1 MGHKQHSNRPTSPPA
16 LDKTFMRKRA
26 QQTLMSTL
34 AKRSIPEIS
43 SVMVTQQWRHNTSF
57 RRKRRRMSTSVA
69 GPAEGFAD
77 DGDLSSSEG
86 EVGLEYNME
95 HDGWGNETEDGR
107 AKWRGTWEAGLSA
120 SDDDSDGFGEWTKT
134 ADPCSEEE
142 LVSKRRAHLV
152 KLKGL
157 YESQYLRLKRL
168 LGKKHL
174 EYVQERETL
183 LNEIAAAGGQPGRMR
198 GASKIPLSK
207 RKQLPEATASN
218 VDDEDSARSLFHRYK
233 KTFGSDAALA
243 LQLRRR
249 KSTGL
254 SYPFAAPTNSS
265 TPGMRLQC
273 TYHPAHLPPC
283 YNRAMPFSKVCR
295 VHVMEDKHQVL
306 YKRCAFSEQVGPAK
320 VSCPNPIH
328 RSDQPPFCDTHI
340 KLAEFVRNPRLSRPP
355 PSPSSLL
362 RGGGG
367 HSHNMSS
374 SYDGLSSP
382 QGGLDFAG
390 LEALVGDVPGIGMNV
405 DDITSTAGALGL
417 DGFGLGGSSWL
428 SSPTGMMP
436 AVPEDETKALA
447 ELQSSLQFY
456 GTSNNDMGTLSPGN
470 LNTDVTALI
479 AGGDG
484 NGSN

>member
-1 MGHKQHSNRPTSPPA
+1 
-16 LDKTFMRKRA
+16 MRKRA

-43 SVMVTQQWRHNTSF
+43 PVMVTQQWRHGGSSF

-69 GPAEGFAD
+69 GPAEGFGD
-77 DGDLSSSEG
+77 DGDCDLSSSEG

-95 HDGWGNETEDGR
+95 HDGWGTETEDGR

-120 SDDDSDGFGEWTKT
+120 SDDDSDGFGEWSKT

-142 LVSKRRAHLV
+142 LVAKRRSHLI
-152 KLKGL
+152 KLRGL

-168 LGKKHL
+168 LGKKHQ
-174 EYVQERETL
+174 EYVRERETL
-183 LNEIAAAGGQPGRMR
+183 LSEVAAAGGQPGRVR
-198 GASKIPLSK
+198 GTSKIPLSK

-233 KTFGSDAALA
+233 KTYGTDAALA

-254 SYPFAAPTNSS
+254 SYPFAAPTSLS

-283 YNRAMPFSKVCR
+283 YNRAMPFSKVCHR
-295 VHVMEDKHQVL
+295 HIMEDKHQVL
-306 YKRCAFSEQVGPAK
+306 YKRCTFTEQVGPAK
-320 VSCPNPIH
+320 VSCPHPIH

-340 KLAEFVRNPRLSRPP
+340 KLSEHVRNPRLSRPP
-355 PSPSSLL
+355 PAAASLM
-362 RGGGG
+362 RGSGGGG
-367 HSHNMSS
+367 GRHPNNLIS
-374 SYDGLSSP
+374 SYDNLSGP
-382 QGGLDFAG
+382 AGGLDFAG

-417 DGFGLGGSSWL
+417 GGFGLES
-428 SSPTGMMP
+428 GMEMMG
-436 AVPEDETKALA
+436 AIPEDELA
-447 ELQSSLQFY
+447 ALQSSLQMY
-456 GTSNNDMGTLSPGN
+456 GTSNEAMVLSPGN
-470 LNTDVTALI
+470 LNTDVTALV
-479 AGGDG
+479 AAGDG
-484 NGSN
+484 GGGGGGGGSGN